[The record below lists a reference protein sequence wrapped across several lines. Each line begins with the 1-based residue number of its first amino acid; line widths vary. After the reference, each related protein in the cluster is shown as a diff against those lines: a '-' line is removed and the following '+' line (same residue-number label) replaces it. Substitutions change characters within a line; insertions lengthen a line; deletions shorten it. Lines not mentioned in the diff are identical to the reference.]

1 MSPLK
6 KLYFYGAEIVTE
18 QQRVALVT
26 GGSRGIGR
34 ATSLKLAETGIDL
47 IITYRS
53 DHSAATS
60 VLEEIHK
67 AGRSAIALQ
76 LDLGEVAKMGQFVG
90 ELREGLFATWR
101 RDTFDFLVNNGGS
114 GAGSPFAQTTE
125 DTFDAMMNVHFKG
138 VFFLTQKLVPL
149 LADGG
154 SIVNVSTGLTR
165 FVAPASAAYAS
176 MKGAVEVLT
185 RHLAAELGDRGI
197 TVNTVAPG
205 PTATDFGG
213 GMLRHPEVQQRLAAH
228 NVLGRMGESDDIGGA
243 IAALL
248 SEGNRWVTAQRI
260 EVSGGSHI

>member
-1 MSPLK
+1 
-6 KLYFYGAEIVTE
+6 VTE
-18 QQRVALVT
+18 QQRIALVT

-34 ATSLKLAETGIDL
+34 ATALKLADAGIDL

-76 LDLGEVAKMGQFVG
+76 LDLGDVAKLDQFVG
-90 ELREGLFATWR
+90 NLREGMAETWG
-101 RDTFDFLVNNGGS
+101 RDAFDFLVNNGGS
-114 GAGSPFAQTTE
+114 GAGSPFEQTTE
-125 DTFDAMMNVHFKG
+125 DTFDAMVNVHFKG

-154 SIVNVSTGLTR
+154 SIVNISTGLTR

-185 RHLAAELGDRGI
+185 RHLAAELGDRDI

-213 GMLRHPEVQQRLAAH
+213 GMLRHPEVQKRLAAH
-228 NVLGRMGESDDIGGA
+228 SVFGRIGEPADIGGA

-260 EVSGGSHI
+260 EVSGGANI